1 MNEHTS
7 LSREDLN
14 DILQHADDKEVHA
27 LATMIRTE
35 TEVRPLQHPTS
46 QTLLVPVH
54 DPISG
59 NSFYGGEMLATA
71 AVVEVAGKNGWAMV
85 MDDNA
90 ELALDIATVDGAWA
104 AGLYHKEIHA
114 LLLKTAVERVRKQQ
128 QDGSRTADTK
138 VKFDQMAGS

>member
-27 LATMIRTE
+27 LATMIRTAA
-35 TEVRPLQHPTS
+35 EVRPLQHPTS

-59 NSFYGGEMLATA
+59 NSFYCGEILATA
-71 AVVEVAGKNGWAMV
+71 AVVEVAGKSGWAMV
-85 MDDNA
+85 MDDKA
-90 ELALDIATVDGAWA
+90 ELALDIATLDGAWA
-104 AGLYHKEIHA
+104 ADLHQKEIHA
-114 LLLKTAVERVRKQQ
+114 LLVKTAVERTRKQQ
-128 QDGSRTADTK
+128 QDRSRTASTR
-138 VKFDQMAGS
+138 VNFDRMAGG